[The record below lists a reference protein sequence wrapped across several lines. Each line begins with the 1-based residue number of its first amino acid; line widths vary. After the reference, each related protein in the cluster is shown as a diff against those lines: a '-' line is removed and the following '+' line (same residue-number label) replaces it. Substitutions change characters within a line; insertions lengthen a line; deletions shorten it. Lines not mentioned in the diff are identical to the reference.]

1 MALLTGE
8 ERPFSVTIESRAMNQ
23 NLGIVLLAAALAQAA
38 VAQSPTPAA
47 PSPEQLNAGKA
58 LFLEKCA
65 FCHGPDT
72 AGGESGPD
80 LTRSTVVANDIN
92 GNRIAPVVHDGRPQA
107 GMPAFT
113 VSEQEMS
120 ALVAFIHHQKTVLE
134 KNGGRRGVDEA
145 DLRTGNAEAGKKY
158 FNGAGK
164 CASCHSPTGD
174 LAGIASR
181 LKGLKLEQ
189 RMLNP
194 GNASAKVTVTL
205 PSGET
210 VTGHLAY
217 HDEFTVGLK
226 DANGWYR
233 SWPTDSVRFTIDAP
247 AEAHV
252 DLLGKYTDDDIHNL
266 MAYLQTLR

>member
-1 MALLTGE
+1 
-8 ERPFSVTIESRAMNQ
+8 MNQ
-23 NLGIVLLAAALAQAA
+23 NLGIVLLATALAQVAA
-38 VAQSPTPAA
+38 AQSSAPAA
-47 PSPEQLNAGKA
+47 PSAEQLNAGKA

-65 FCHGPDT
+65 FCPGPDT

-80 LTRSTVVANDIN
+80 LTRSNLVAGVIS
-92 GNRIAPVVHDGRPQA
+92 GNRIAPVVREGRTQA
-107 GMPAFT
+107 GMPAFS
-113 VSEQEMS
+113 VSDQDMS
-120 ALVAFIHHQKTVLE
+120 ALVAFIHHQKTILE
-134 KNGGRRGVDEA
+134 KNGGRRGVDDA
-145 DLRTGNAEAGKKY
+145 DLQTGNAEAGKQY

-174 LAGIASR
+174 LAGITTR

-194 GNASAKVTVTL
+194 GNASAKVTVAL
-205 PSGET
+205 PSGQT
-210 VTGHLAY
+210 VSGRLAY
-217 HDEFTVGLK
+217 HDEFTIGLK

-233 SWPTDSVRFTIDAP
+233 SWPADAVKFTIDAP

-252 DLLGKYTDDDIHNL
+252 ELLSKYTDDDIHNL